1 MASPIMRDPQY
12 GGRLSMVQPR
22 MQQGGIG
29 QPRTGM
35 VKEVPQEVPPVDDML
50 IEDFAP
56 IEISEPASEFG
67 RVLVPDSGYTPSYT
81 TSQFPTD
88 GYRYTPPASTG
99 VPGTQRQGQQ
109 QVDRM
114 MQSPEYQAL
123 LARRQNSQGQ
133 DQEANQALQRYEQQ
147 LNQPA
152 IGFGPAGPNGGWSS
166 TSGGGYNIAGQYD
179 PNMPPGYGT
188 EYMTLTGPVGNQNP
202 ILPTGGNPYDGGS
215 SVDDKVYGGLGL
227 TGLLSGNLGDAL
239 RTAGG
244 YYAGQQGIEG
254 AYQTGLTGLET
265 AERMGQRALEGTQF
279 KPFGVTSDLANV
291 QVGAQGDVNLGLS
304 GQQQRLQ
311 NQLLGRAGQ
320 MAGSIGSGY
329 DPRTGQ
335 VGRQAMGQ
343 AQQQIGQVGAYDPS
357 IAAQRG
363 AMGGLF
369 GQQLGQF
376 GQPTGLEGVT
386 QAGLTGAQQQF
397 GRAGQPSDLNQLRGQ
412 FAGQVG
418 GLLSQQPSESIG
430 QLGQQAFQLGREGLS
445 QLGAPSDIENLR
457 SQYGNLALQA
467 GQGLLTSPE
476 QRQSDIYESIRA
488 TQRPEEER
496 QALRMRENLL
506 AQGRAGVRTADYGGT
521 PEQLAMAKA
530 QAEAQAGA
538 ALRAREMG
546 MAEQQQGLQT
556 AQTLTGMASG
566 LAGTSSDL
574 QSAQQN
580 RAQQLSQ
587 LGLNT
592 QQIESQLQS
601 EGLSRGVTAGTTA
614 GQLAGMASD
623 LETAGIGRGATL
635 AGVGMQGAQTGRGFG
650 QQDLQNLMALQGA
663 DIGAAQAQQ
672 ALQQGRLGLGT
683 GLFGLGQQAQMMP
696 SQLQGADIQNMQ
708 ALLGAGYMPQQQAL
722 NLLQAGMPAAEMSQ
736 RGQIR
741 GTELQTQMGQ
751 TGLESY
757 MQGANMANVL
767 QQQQLQGMLQ
777 GALGQ
782 GITPQE
788 QLLALLSGRDP
799 QADGGLLGALGVGES
814 KTPSWIKAIGDSLGF
829 GGGSALGSSADNAL
843 IESIIGTAGTKQSD
857 STKGMLDA
865 FNALGIGGG

>member
-1 MASPIMRDPQY
+1 MTVMTQREQRQMVEPVAPLEVRYDQPTIVSDPVSMYRNQNQGQGFGY
-12 GGRLSMVQPR
+12 TDAGNFGGG
-22 MQQGGIG
+22 GGIWSG
-29 QPRTGM
+29 NVTDLNMGGGGGFSQADEIKGLLNDMFGTGGEAQM
-35 VKEVPQEVPPVDDML
+35 REMAGNQN
-50 IEDFAP
+50 
-56 IEISEPASEFG
+56 SASEFQ
-67 RVLVPDSGYTPSYT
+67 SSIGY
-81 TSQFPTD
+81 
-88 GYRYTPPASTG
+88 
-99 VPGTQRQGQQ
+99 
-109 QVDRM
+109 
-114 MQSPEYQAL
+114 
-123 LARRQNSQGQ
+123 
-133 DQEANQALQRYEQQ
+133 
-147 LNQPA
+147 
-152 IGFGPAGPNGGWSS
+152 GPVGPNGGWSY
-166 TSGGGYNIAGQYD
+166 TGAGD
-179 PNMPPGYGT
+179 
-188 EYMTLTGPVGNQNP
+188 P
-202 ILPTGGNPYDGGS
+202 ILPTGGNPYSGGS
-215 SVDDKVYGGLGL
+215 SVDDRVYGGLGL

-254 AYQTGLTGLET
+254 AYQTGVTGLET

-279 KPFGVTSDLANV
+279 RPFGVTSDLANA

-311 NQLLGRAGQ
+311 NQLLGGAGQ
-320 MAGSIGSGY
+320 MAGSLGAGY

-386 QAGLTGAQQQF
+386 QAGLMGAQQQF
-397 GRAGQPSDLNQLRGQ
+397 GRAGQPQ
-412 FAGQVG
+412 
-418 GLLSQQPSESIG
+418 
-430 QLGQQAFQLGREGLS
+430 
-445 QLGAPSDIENLR
+445 DIQDLR
-457 SQYGNLALQA
+457 SQYGNLAMQA

-476 QRQSDIYESIRA
+476 QRQADIYESIRA

-538 ALRAREMG
+538 ALQARQMG
-546 MAEQQQGLQT
+546 MQEQQQGLQT
-556 AQTLTGMASG
+556 AQALTGMTSG
-566 LAGTSSDL
+566 LAG
-574 QSAQQN
+574 
-580 RAQQLSQ
+580 
-587 LGLNT
+587 LG
-592 QQIESQLQS
+592 S
-601 EGLSRGVTAGTTA
+601 E
-614 GQLAGMASD
+614 

-663 DIGAAQAQQ
+663 DIGAAQSQQ
-672 ALQQGRLGLGT
+672 ALQQGRLGLGS

-696 SQLQGADIQNMQ
+696 SQLRGADIQNMQ

-722 NLLQAGMPAAEMSQ
+722 NLLQAGMPAAELAA

-799 QADGGLLGALGVGES
+799 QADGGLLGALGVGGS
-814 KTPSWIKAIGDSLGF
+814 KTPSWLKRAGDYLGLGGASGLF
-829 GGGSALGSSADNAL
+829 DVGLGDAFTGNVADLSEEERMAEFERIYGGG
-843 IESIIGTAGTKQSD
+843 
-857 STKGMLDA
+857 
-865 FNALGIGGG
+865 

>member
-1 MASPIMRDPQY
+1 MSSPIMRDPQY

-22 MQQGGIG
+22 MQPLNNVQSVGRAMGTSDGGGAGRARGQTIFNNQGRE
-29 QPRTGM
+29 QLQ
-35 VKEVPQEVPPVDDML
+35 EVPQIIEELPERQLFEDTDL
-50 IEDFAP
+50 I
-56 IEISEPASEFG
+56 ISDPASEFG
-67 RVLVPDSGYTPSYT
+67 PAVDSNGGLGINIGP
-81 TSQFPTD
+81 PPPP
-88 GYRYTPPASTG
+88 GVPPAINTG
-99 VPGTQRQGQQ
+99 NNP
-109 QVDRM
+109 
-114 MQSPEYQAL
+114 
-123 LARRQNSQGQ
+123 
-133 DQEANQALQRYEQQ
+133 
-147 LNQPA
+147 
-152 IGFGPAGPNGGWSS
+152 GWSW
-166 TSGGGYNIAGQYD
+166 GGGFNPQ
-179 PNMPPGYGT
+179 PT
-188 EYMTLTGPVGNQNP
+188 ENQNP
-202 ILPTGGNPYDGGS
+202 ILPTGGNPYSGGS

-227 TGLLSGNLGDAL
+227 TGLLSGKLGDAL

-397 GRAGQPSDLNQLRGQ
+397 GRAGQPQ
-412 FAGQVG
+412 
-418 GLLSQQPSESIG
+418 
-430 QLGQQAFQLGREGLS
+430 
-445 QLGAPSDIENLR
+445 DIQDLR
-457 SQYGNLALQA
+457 SQYGNLAMQA

-556 AQTLTGMASG
+556 AQTLTGMTSG
-566 LAGTSSDL
+566 LAG
-574 QSAQQN
+574 
-580 RAQQLSQ
+580 
-587 LGLNT
+587 LG
-592 QQIESQLQS
+592 S
-601 EGLSRGVTAGTTA
+601 E
-614 GQLAGMASD
+614 

-635 AGVGMQGAQTGRGFG
+635 AGLGMQGAQMGRGFG
-650 QQDLQNLMALQGA
+650 QQDLQNLVALQGA

-696 SQLQGADIQNMQ
+696 SQLRGADIQNMQ

-722 NLLQAGMPAAEMSQ
+722 NLLQAGMPAAELAA

-814 KTPSWIKAIGDSLGF
+814 KTPSWLKAIGDSLGF
-829 GGGSALGSSADNAL
+829 GGGSPLGSSADNAL

>member
-1 MASPIMRDPQY
+1 MTVMTQREKRQIEEPAPLEVRYDQPIIFSDPVGMYGNQNRFPMPIQGNEIGFTPGTGTIGPALPY
-12 GGRLSMVQPR
+12 GGL
-22 MQQGGIG
+22 G
-29 QPRTGM
+29 QPR
-35 VKEVPQEVPPVDDML
+35 
-50 IEDFAP
+50 IEMGD
-56 IEISEPASEFG
+56 
-67 RVLVPDSGYTPSYT
+67 
-81 TSQFPTD
+81 
-88 GYRYTPPASTG
+88 
-99 VPGTQRQGQQ
+99 
-109 QVDRM
+109 
-114 MQSPEYQAL
+114 
-123 LARRQNSQGQ
+123 
-133 DQEANQALQRYEQQ
+133 
-147 LNQPA
+147 
-152 IGFGPAGPNGGWSS
+152 
-166 TSGGGYNIAGQYD
+166 
-179 PNMPPGYGT
+179 
-188 EYMTLTGPVGNQNP
+188 P
-202 ILPTGGNPYDGGS
+202 ILPTGGNPYSGGS
-215 SVDDKVYGGLGL
+215 SVDDRVYGGLGL

-279 KPFGVTSDLANV
+279 RPFGVTSDLANA

-304 GQQQRLQ
+304 GQQQQLQ
-311 NQLLGRAGQ
+311 NQLLGGAGQ
-320 MAGSIGSGY
+320 MAGSLGAGY

-369 GQQLGQF
+369 GQQLGQV

-386 QAGLTGAQQQF
+386 QAGLMGAEQQF
-397 GRAGQPSDLNQLRGQ
+397 GRARQPQ
-412 FAGQVG
+412 
-418 GLLSQQPSESIG
+418 
-430 QLGQQAFQLGREGLS
+430 
-445 QLGAPSDIENLR
+445 DIQDLR
-457 SQYGNLALQA
+457 SQYGNLAMQA

-506 AQGRAGVRTADYGGT
+506 AQGRSGVRTADYGGT

-538 ALRAREMG
+538 ALQARQMG
-546 MAEQQQGLQT
+546 MQEQQQGLQT
-556 AQTLTGMASG
+556 AQALTGMTSG
-566 LAGTSSDL
+566 LAG
-574 QSAQQN
+574 
-580 RAQQLSQ
+580 
-587 LGLNT
+587 LG
-592 QQIESQLQS
+592 S
-601 EGLSRGVTAGTTA
+601 E
-614 GQLAGMASD
+614 

-663 DIGAAQAQQ
+663 DIGAAQSQQ
-672 ALQQGRLGLGT
+672 ALQRGRLGLGS

-696 SQLQGADIQNMQ
+696 SQLRGANIQNMQ
-708 ALLGAGYMPQQQAL
+708 ALLSAGYIPQQQAL
-722 NLLQAGMPAAEMSQ
+722 NLLQAGMPAAEMAQ
-736 RGQIR
+736 RGQLS
-741 GTELQTQMGQ
+741 GTELQSKLGSQ
-751 TGLESY
+751 GLESY
-757 MQGANMANVL
+757 MGGADMANRL

-799 QADGGLLGALGVGES
+799 QADEGLLGALGVGGS
-814 KTPSWIKAIGDSLGF
+814 KTPSWLKRAGDYLGLGGASGLF
-829 GGGSALGSSADNAL
+829 DVGLGDAFTGNVADLSEEERMAEFERIYGGG
-843 IESIIGTAGTKQSD
+843 
-857 STKGMLDA
+857 
-865 FNALGIGGG
+865 

>member
-1 MASPIMRDPQY
+1 MSSPIMRDPQY

-22 MQQGGIG
+22 MQPLNNVQSVGRAMGTSDGGGAGRARGQTIFNNQGRE
-29 QPRTGM
+29 QLQ
-35 VKEVPQEVPPVDDML
+35 EVPQIIEELPERQLFEDTDL
-50 IEDFAP
+50 I
-56 IEISEPASEFG
+56 ISDPASEFG
-67 RVLVPDSGYTPSYT
+67 
-81 TSQFPTD
+81 
-88 GYRYTPPASTG
+88 PA
-99 VPGTQRQGQQ
+99 
-109 QVDRM
+109 VD
-114 MQSPEYQAL
+114 
-123 LARRQNSQGQ
+123 
-133 DQEANQALQRYEQQ
+133 
-147 LNQPA
+147 
-152 IGFGPAGPNGGWSS
+152 PNGGLGINIGPPPPPGVPPAINTGNNPGWSW
-166 TSGGGYNIAGQYD
+166 GGGFNPQ
-179 PNMPPGYGT
+179 PT
-188 EYMTLTGPVGNQNP
+188 ENQNP
-202 ILPTGGNPYDGGS
+202 ILPTGGNPYSGGS

-254 AYQTGLTGLET
+254 ASQTGLTGPET

-311 NQLLGRAGQ
+311 NQLLGGAGQ
-320 MAGSIGSGY
+320 MAGRLGAGY

-386 QAGLTGAQQQF
+386 QAGLMGAQQQF
-397 GRAGQPSDLNQLRGQ
+397 GRAGQPQ
-412 FAGQVG
+412 
-418 GLLSQQPSESIG
+418 
-430 QLGQQAFQLGREGLS
+430 
-445 QLGAPSDIENLR
+445 DIQDLR
-457 SQYGNLALQA
+457 SQYGSLAMQA

-546 MAEQQQGLQT
+546 RAEQQQGLQT
-556 AQTLTGMASG
+556 AQTLTGMTSG
-566 LAGTSSDL
+566 LAG
-574 QSAQQN
+574 
-580 RAQQLSQ
+580 
-587 LGLNT
+587 LG
-592 QQIESQLQS
+592 S
-601 EGLSRGVTAGTTA
+601 E
-614 GQLAGMASD
+614 

-635 AGVGMQGAQTGRGFG
+635 AGLGMQGAQMGRGFG

-672 ALQQGRLGLGT
+672 ALQQGRLGLGS

-696 SQLQGADIQNMQ
+696 SQLRGADIQNMQ
-708 ALLGAGYMPQQQAL
+708 ALLSAGYIPQQQAL

-736 RGQIR
+736 RGQLS
-741 GTELQTQMGQ
+741 GTELQSKLGSQ
-751 TGLESY
+751 GLEMY
-757 MQGANMANVL
+757 MGGADMANRL
-767 QQQQLQGMLQ
+767 QQMQLQGML
-777 GALGQ
+777 GSALGQ
-782 GITPQE
+782 GMTMEE
-788 QLLALLSGRDP
+788 QLLAAITGRDP
-799 QADGGLLGALGVGES
+799 QADNGLLGALGVGKG
-814 KTPSWIKAIGDSLGF
+814 KTPEIIKSIGDYFGF
-829 GGGSALGSSADNAL
+829 GGGNNNDINNILPVLFSGGGGSTSTGGLGGGGSNATGGFLTGDLFGGMSSGNN
-843 IESIIGTAGTKQSD
+843 
-857 STKGMLDA
+857 DA
-865 FNALGIGGG
+865 FNALLEQYGGG